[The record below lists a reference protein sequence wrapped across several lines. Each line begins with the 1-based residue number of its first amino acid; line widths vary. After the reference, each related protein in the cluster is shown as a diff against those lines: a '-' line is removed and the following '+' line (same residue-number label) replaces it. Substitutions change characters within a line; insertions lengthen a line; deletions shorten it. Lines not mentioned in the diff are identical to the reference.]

1 MKFCIATNQTIRK
14 EVNKKKET
22 HSANNLTKKKKKT
35 RKKKQ
40 KVIINK
46 KKKKKKKEMGNMS
59 SAQLLNQNRLLTKAL
74 NFSITSKNFK
84 LRYSFYLGFSKGS

>member
-22 HSANNLTKKKKKT
+22 HSANNLTKKKKK
-35 RKKKQ
+35 
-40 KVIINK
+40 
-46 KKKKKKKEMGNMS
+46 EMGNMS
-59 SAQLLNQNRLLTKAL
+59 SAQLLNQNRLLNKAL

>member
-22 HSANNLTKKKKKT
+22 HSANNLTKKKKK
-35 RKKKQ
+35 
-40 KVIINK
+40 
-46 KKKKKKKEMGNMS
+46 KEIGNMS

>member
-1 MKFCIATNQTIRK
+1 MNFCIATNQTIRK

-22 HSANNLTKKKKKT
+22 HSANNLTKKKKK
-35 RKKKQ
+35 KE
-40 KVIINK
+40 
-46 KKKKKKKEMGNMS
+46 KEMGNMS

>member
-22 HSANNLTKKKKKT
+22 HSANNLTKKKKK
-35 RKKKQ
+35 
-40 KVIINK
+40 
-46 KKKKKKKEMGNMS
+46 KKEMGNVS

>member
-22 HSANNLTKKKKKT
+22 HSANNLTKKKE
-35 RKKKQ
+35 
-40 KVIINK
+40 
-46 KKKKKKKEMGNMS
+46 KEMGNLS

>member
-22 HSANNLTKKKKKT
+22 HSANNLTKKKE
-35 RKKKQ
+35 
-40 KVIINK
+40 
-46 KKKKKKKEMGNMS
+46 KEMGNMS
-59 SAQLLNQNRLLTKAL
+59 SAQLLNQNRLLTNAL

>member
-22 HSANNLTKKKKKT
+22 HSANNLT
-35 RKKKQ
+35 
-40 KVIINK
+40 
-46 KKKKKKKEMGNMS
+46 KKKKKKEMGNMS

>member
-22 HSANNLTKKKKKT
+22 HSANNLTKKKKK
-35 RKKKQ
+35 KK
-40 KVIINK
+40 
-46 KKKKKKKEMGNMS
+46 MGNMS
-59 SAQLLNQNRLLTKAL
+59 STQLLNQNRLLTKAL

>member
-22 HSANNLTKKKKKT
+22 HSANNLTKKKE
-35 RKKKQ
+35 
-40 KVIINK
+40 
-46 KKKKKKKEMGNMS
+46 KEMGNMS